1 MSFLV
6 QLDNLNTQEGS
17 HTTTA
22 TPTLTLVNFLE
33 GRTLKS
39 KAPLKTLYLFLYL
52 SEGKLIYI
60 ALFWAVTLNFWVPP
74 SWPKMALNTKK
85 C

>member
-33 GRTLKS
+33 GRTLKA

-52 SEGKLIYI
+52 SEGFFLYHLT
-60 ALFWAVTLNFWVPP
+60 AYLNGFILSHYSKFLGAPF
-74 SWPKMALNTKK
+74 MA
-85 C
+85 